1 MISLLKANM
10 SFIERELNLK
20 FSIMSD
26 RLKNKLGLA
35 FPISDMKIADNMKS
49 NGMNPFGMTKRF
61 YAACAAMQGIL
72 ASWPRDLIP
81 ETKGIKLTVKMAYE
95 IADEM
100 LKQENE

>member
-35 FPISDMKIADNMKS
+35 FPISDMKIADNMMS

-61 YAACAAMQGIL
+61 YAACAAMQGLTSSATI
-72 ASWPRDLIP
+72 RDVNEEKISR
-81 ETKGIKLTVKMAYE
+81 MAYK

-100 LKQENE
+100 LKWENE